1 VSICKKKTGEAK
13 FNHRTDA
20 IQAVARA
27 GHGRV
32 LVSDGKVTN
41 VERRTTDGFARGH
54 VTIETAGRILVID
67 FQNENLIARFD
78 DGEILATVPDLITL
92 VEQDSAEPLSTETI
106 KYGCRVSVLVLPA
119 PEPMTTPDALLIV
132 GPKAFGYELPNYE
145 YIPSHAP
152 IKSVWDVFYK
162 NDTSVQE

>member
-1 VSICKKKTGEAK
+1 M
-13 FNHRTDA
+13 
-20 IQAVARA
+20 
-27 GHGRV
+27 
-32 LVSDGKVTN
+32 
-41 VERRTTDGFARGH
+41 
-54 VTIETAGRILVID
+54 ID

-106 KYGCRVSVLVLPA
+106 KYGYRVSVLVLPA
-119 PEPMTTPDALLIV
+119 PEQMTTPQALKIV
-132 GPKAFGYELPNYE
+132 GHKAFGYDLPNYE

-162 NDTSVQE
+162 KDIDFQE